1 MSHHL
6 ALVRVAVAAAA
17 RSSGGAL
24 TRAPAADTD
33 FVTVPVNI
41 SPSSRCSR
49 WPQALRSAGWR
60 AFAKVCSQPQPCPRT
75 DWLLKHEDQVFAFF
89 QLERFESAQQL
100 RLPPA
105 SAETILQ
112 VLERAGLLAH

>member
-6 ALVRVAVAAAA
+6 AVVRVPVAAASV
-17 RSSGGAL
+17 RGGGAL
-24 TRAPAADTD
+24 TPAPAADID

-49 WPQALRSAGWR
+49 WPQALRRAGWR

-75 DWLLKHEDQVFAFF
+75 DWLLKREDQVFAFY
-89 QLERFESAQQL
+89 QLERHACAQQL
-100 RLPPA
+100 RLPLA
-105 SAETILQ
+105 SAESILQ
-112 VLERAGLLAH
+112 VLKQAGLITH

>member
-6 ALVRVAVAAAA
+6 ALVRVPVAAAE
-17 RSSGGAL
+17 SFGGGAL
-24 TRAPAADTD
+24 TPAAAADID

-49 WPQALRSAGWR
+49 WPQTLRSAGWR
-60 AFAKVCSQPQPCPRT
+60 AFAKVCSQAQPCPRT
-75 DWLLKHEDQVFAFF
+75 DWLLKHENQVFAFY
-89 QLERFESAQQL
+89 QLERFASAQQL

-105 SAETILQ
+105 SAGSILQ
-112 VLERAGLLAH
+112 VLEQAGLLAH